1 MLHGKLNHRTVVRE
15 IEIIVRVVFVLTLV
29 NFGFVNGQIYD
40 VLKFGAEGDGTT
52 DDSKAFV
59 EAWKAMCSSGG
70 SNKTLLI
77 PSDNTFLLQPLV
89 FQGPCNSPSVQVQ
102 LDGKIVAPL
111 NKAAWSDLKSY
122 EWVSFHKIIGLT
134 VLGSGTINGRG
145 SSFWEQLHFKGC
157 NNLEINGITS
167 FDSPRNHISIR
178 DCRQVKITQIK
189 IIAPGDSPNTD
200 GIDISTSTDVEIYDT
215 IVGTGDDCVAL
226 NSGSININITRMQCG
241 PGHGIS
247 VGSLGRD
254 GEESIV
260 ENVQVTNCTF
270 NETTNGARIKT
281 WPNGKGYA
289 RNIVFKDITLTETQ
303 NPIIIDQHY
312 IDKGHIH
319 VEESSAVAI
328 SNVIFT
334 NIHGT
339 SQKDEIIKI
348 DCSDVTSC
356 KDIVLDRIDI
366 TTFDGNKPLIECSN
380 AYGKSTNAYDGCLKA
395 QKESEEDLDGLDY
408 KVTARHK
415 DDKVFSFWE
424 DDDEVNLE

>member
-1 MLHGKLNHRTVVRE
+1 MACLRFTQTRPRTWRLLARVLERE
-15 IEIIVRVVFVLTLV
+15 KIIVRVVFVLTLV
-29 NFGFVNGQIYD
+29 NFEFVNSQIYD

-111 NKAAWSDLKSY
+111 NKAAWSGLKSY

-189 IIAPGDSPNTD
+189 LIAPGDSPNTD
-200 GIDISTSTDVEIYDT
+200 GIDISTSTNVEIYDT

-270 NETTNGARIKT
+270 SETTNGARIKT

-289 RNIVFKDITLTETQ
+289 RNIVFKDITLTETK

-312 IDKGHIH
+312 MDKGHIH

-334 NIHGT
+334 DIHGT

-348 DCSDVTSC
+348 DCSGVTSC
-356 KDIVLDRIDI
+356 KNIVLDRIDI
-366 TTFDGNKPLIECSN
+366 TTVDGNKPIIECSN
-380 AYGKSTNAYDGCLKA
+380 AYGKSTNAYDGCLKT
-395 QKESEEDLDGLDY
+395 Q
-408 KVTARHK
+408 
-415 DDKVFSFWE
+415 
-424 DDDEVNLE
+424 

>member
-1 MLHGKLNHRTVVRE
+1 MKSSYLRHRM
-15 IEIIVRVVFVLTLV
+15 EIIVRVVFVLTLL
-29 NFGFVNGQIYD
+29 NFGFVNSQIYD

-59 EAWKAMCSSGG
+59 AAWKAMCSSGG

-111 NKAAWSDLKSY
+111 NKAAWSGLKSY

-145 SSFWEQLHFKGC
+145 SSFWEANMPASKRPTQLHFKGC

-189 IIAPGDSPNTD
+189 LIAPGDSPNTD
-200 GIDISTSTDVEIYDT
+200 GIDISTSTNVEIYDT

-270 NETTNGARIKT
+270 SETTNGARIKT

-289 RNIVFKDITLTETQ
+289 RNIVFKDITLTETK

-312 IDKGHIH
+312 MDKGHIH

-334 NIHGT
+334 DIHGT

-348 DCSDVTSC
+348 DCSGVTSC

-366 TTFDGNKPLIECSN
+366 TTVDGNKPIIECSN
-380 AYGKSTNAYDGCLKA
+380 AYGKSTNTYDGCLKT
-395 QKESEEDLDGLDY
+395 K
-408 KVTARHK
+408 
-415 DDKVFSFWE
+415 
-424 DDDEVNLE
+424 